1 MDQVNHPAIIDT
13 LRRRYR
19 SDKIYTGIA
28 DILVAMNP
36 FKWLP
41 VYTPAHVI
49 EYAKGDQEAPPHP
62 FKTTMNAYNG
72 LRESRCAQAILISG
86 ESGAGKTETTK
97 QCLKMLS
104 ECAGGGRKG
113 EAGVEERL
121 LSTNPVLE
129 TLGNAKTVRNDNS
142 SRFGKFMQIHFDSN
156 FRIAGC
162 DVVDYLLEKSRVT
175 SPGPNERSYHKTRPD
190 ALGQRALR
198 RPAVAVEH
206 VLPRCAVHTAA
217 RGLAVARRRRVVD
230 EEPRQAP
237 HARQELR
244 AAPAGLREAPRVEA
258 RRVGDDD
265 DVGAADAEGRRRSEA
280 RGRERARG
288 RRGVARVEACV
299 EIKRRAG

>member
-1 MDQVNHPAIIDT
+1 MTGVSGSEASLVGGDGSTYACEVAKLTTQIDSPELIDSQMDDLVQMDQVNHPAIIDT

-41 VYTPAHVI
+41 VYTAQHVA
-49 EYAKGDQEAPPHP
+49 EYAKGDPESAPHP
-62 FKTTMNAYNG
+62 FKTTMAAYNG

-104 ECAGGGRKG
+104 DCAGGGTKG

-142 SRFGKFMQIHFDSN
+142 SRFGKFMQIHFDAA
-156 FRIAGC
+156 FRIKGC

-175 SPGPNERSYHKTRPD
+175 SPGPNERSYH
-190 ALGQRALR
+190 AR
-198 RPAVAVEH
+198 RPR
-206 VLPRCAVHTAA
+206 PI
-217 RGLAVARRRRVVD
+217 VVFSSFQSGGG
-230 EEPRQAP
+230 P
-237 HARQELR
+237 LF
-244 AAPAGLREAPRVEA
+244 V
-258 RRVGDDD
+258 
-265 DVGAADAEGRRRSEA
+265 
-280 RGRERARG
+280 
-288 RRGVARVEACV
+288 
-299 EIKRRAG
+299 